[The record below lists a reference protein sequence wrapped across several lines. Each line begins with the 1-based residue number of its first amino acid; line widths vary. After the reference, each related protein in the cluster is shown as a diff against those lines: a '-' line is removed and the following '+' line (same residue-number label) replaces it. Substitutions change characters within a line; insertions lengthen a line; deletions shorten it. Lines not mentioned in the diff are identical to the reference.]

1 MKEEKKEPELSIV
14 IVTWNSEEVIKDC
27 LDSVYSQKD
36 DLDFEVLVVDNDSY
50 DDTKKIIRENFPQV
64 DLITN
69 KENSGYS
76 IANNQGVEK
85 SKGEF
90 VLLLNPD
97 VKLISGFLLK
107 SLDFMKKNPEAG
119 ALGPQLLN
127 PDGSIQPS
135 CREFPGFSTIIWELF
150 GLSYLFPE
158 SRVFG
163 GWRMGY
169 FDHSS
174 TREVPQ
180 PMGSALL
187 LRKRT
192 LDQIGTFGTDFKIFF
207 SDVDLCKR
215 ICDSG
220 WKIYFYPEAKAF
232 HLRGSSTGK
241 AKPEMIFLSHLG
253 FFKFLKKYKK
263 GIFNKFLLIIFG
275 SVLFIGALVRFL
287 FYYLRKIL
295 GYK

>member
-36 DLDFEVLVVDNDSY
+36 DLDFEVSVVDNDSY

-107 SLDFMKKNPEAG
+107 SLDFMK
-119 ALGPQLLN
+119 
-127 PDGSIQPS
+127 
-135 CREFPGFSTIIWELF
+135 
-150 GLSYLFPE
+150 
-158 SRVFG
+158 
-163 GWRMGY
+163 
-169 FDHSS
+169 
-174 TREVPQ
+174 
-180 PMGSALL
+180 
-187 LRKRT
+187 
-192 LDQIGTFGTDFKIFF
+192 
-207 SDVDLCKR
+207 
-215 ICDSG
+215 
-220 WKIYFYPEAKAF
+220 
-232 HLRGSSTGK
+232 
-241 AKPEMIFLSHLG
+241 
-253 FFKFLKKYKK
+253 
-263 GIFNKFLLIIFG
+263 
-275 SVLFIGALVRFL
+275 
-287 FYYLRKIL
+287 
-295 GYK
+295 